1 MASRIPGWKSAIEK
15 VLNEYGEH
23 TVIQIATLEKK
34 SDRIVPR
41 VRSHIFRSFLDCPM
55 NAGLPL
61 LLSSTDIR
69 TPKVRQ
75 LTQDP
80 SADIAWWIEPTKQQF
95 RISCEIYL
103 LPAPGH
109 HLHAHFTDVLA
120 NANRETSLA
129 QFKTHDWEETRQTM
143 FKSMSAHMKASWCR
157 PIPGSPLIDDPK
169 KVTVDSWPE
178 RLEDP
183 GSDVTEE
190 GYAEG
195 KRLWDIALD
204 NFALVVIDPYE
215 IDFVDLSL
223 IPNERILFTKQKGSL
238 GWWNEQKLVP

>member
-1 MASRIPGWKSAIEK
+1 M
-15 VLNEYGEH
+15 
-23 TVIQIATLEKK
+23 IQIATLEKK
-34 SDRIVPR
+34 SGRIIPR
-41 VRSHIFRSFLDCPM
+41 VRSHIVRSFLDCTT

-61 LLSSTDIR
+61 LLSSTDVR

-80 SADIAWWIEPTKQQF
+80 SAEIAWWIEPTKQQF
-95 RISCEIYL
+95 RIACRIYL

-109 HLHAHFTDVLA
+109 RLHAQFMDVLA
-120 NANRETSLA
+120 NADRETSLA
-129 QFKTHDWEETRQTM
+129 QFTTHDWEETRQTM
-143 FKSMSAHMKASWCR
+143 FKSMSGHMKASWCR
-157 PIPGSPLIDDPK
+157 PTPGSPLIDDSAKADP
-169 KVTVDSWPE
+169 WPE

-183 GSDVTEE
+183 GSDVAKES
-190 GYAEG
+190 YAEA
-195 KRLWDIALD
+195 KRLWDIALN

-238 GWWNEQKLVP
+238 GLWDEQKLVP

>member
-1 MASRIPGWKSAIEK
+1 MWLFSGFP
-15 VLNEYGEH
+15 
-23 TVIQIATLEKK
+23 VIQIATLERKT
-34 SDRIVPR
+34 DHIIPR
-41 VRSHIFRSFLDCPM
+41 VRSHIFRSFLDSPT

-80 SADIAWWIEPTKQQF
+80 SAEIAWWIEPTKQQF
-95 RISCEIYL
+95 RIACKAYL

-109 HLHAHFTDVLA
+109 HLRAQFMDVLA
-120 NANRETSLA
+120 STDPETSLA

-143 FKSMSAHMKASWCR
+143 FKSMSGHMKASWCR
-157 PIPGSPLIDDPK
+157 PIPGSLLTDDPANIN
-169 KVTVDSWPE
+169 SWPE

-183 GSDVTEE
+183 GSDVSKQSYPE
-190 GYAEG
+190 A
-195 KRLWDIALD
+195 KRLWDIALN

-223 IPNERILFTKQKGSL
+223 IPNERILFTKQKGSPGL
-238 GWWNEQKLVP
+238 WDEEKLVP